1 MAEHYMAEDSITEEY
16 VAENPMA
23 EGSITKDYIAVIQ
36 AGGKGTRM
44 EEITGGKI
52 PKPMILLNGRPMLE
66 WQMENIKKY
75 GIREFVIIIGHLGE
89 RVKEYFGDGSRL
101 GVEIRYIEEQEPLGS
116 AGALFFLKPILKVAQ
131 VLLVFGDVMFDVD
144 LDRMMKFHESHPGK
158 VTLLAHPNS
167 LPYDSDLLVMDDR
180 DCVTGILPKGRKRK
194 DWYENCVNAGIY
206 ILSADVV
213 GHINEAKRQDLEKD
227 LLNPLIARGEV
238 FGYRTP
244 EYVKDAGTPDRFYK
258 VSEEQQKHV
267 WEKKNLER
275 KQACVFLCRSGTISR
290 YQELTASEEKPWLE
304 KQPGPEK
311 QLESE
316 EQSGPEEQPGLE
328 IQLELEEQAAAGIR
342 RLNEAGFLVIL
353 LENQPGAAGGICGS
367 EEIQRMHRKLQVL
380 LGEQGAYL
388 DDIAFSPRYPDAG
401 TPEENPACE
410 TIRRCRKP
418 DSEMI
423 KKMIEKYNI
432 DVSRSYMA
440 GGSSEEI
447 QTGKNA
453 GLKTILIS
461 AEGNFQTRPVG
472 DGNNCVRPG
481 MMAKNLAEAA
491 ETILREEQAGRYGND
506 RL

>member
-52 PKPMILLNGRPMLE
+52 PKPMISLNGRPMLE
-66 WQMENIKKY
+66 WQIKNIKKY

-89 RVKEYFGDGSRL
+89 KVKEYFGDGTRL
-101 GVEIRYIEEQEPLGS
+101 GVGIHYIEEQEPLGS
-116 AGALFFLKPILKVAQ
+116 AGALFFLKSVLKVPRF
-131 VLLVFGDVMFDVD
+131 LLVFGDVMFDLD
-144 LDRMMKFHESHPGK
+144 LNRMMKFHESHPGK

-167 LPYDSDLLVMDDR
+167 HPYDSDLLVMDDKN
-180 DCVTGILPKGRKRK
+180 CVTGILPKGKKRD

-206 ILSADVV
+206 ILSADVLDS
-213 GHINEAKRQDLEKD
+213 IKEAKRQDLEKD
-227 LLNPLIARGEV
+227 MLNPLIARGEV

-258 VSEEQQKHV
+258 VSEEQKKHV

-275 KQACVFLCRSGTISR
+275 KQACVFLGQDGAVSR
-290 YQELTASEEKPWLE
+290 YQRKAASEEQAELEGKPRLKEYLE
-304 KQPGPEK
+304 
-311 QLESE
+311 LEGKPRLQE
-316 EQSGPEEQPGLE
+316 H
-328 IQLELEEQAAAGIR
+328 LELEEQAAEGIR
-342 RLNEAGFLVIL
+342 RLNEAGVLVIL
-353 LENQPGAAGGICGS
+353 LTDQPAVAGGICGS
-367 EEIQRMHRKLQVL
+367 EEVWRIHRKLQVL

-388 DDIAFSPRYPDAG
+388 DDVAFCFLHPDG
-401 TPEENPACE
+401 GPTEEVPACE
-410 TIRRCRKP
+410 AMHRCRKP
-418 DSEMI
+418 ASKMI

-440 GGSSEEI
+440 GSGSAEI

-461 AEGNFQTRPVG
+461 TEGNFQMCSGG
-472 DGNNCVRPG
+472 DGNDCARPDIT
-481 MMAKNLAEAA
+481 AKNLTEAA